1 MTSVNS
7 TSGCPERNMESLL
20 RKIIN
25 VTNINVTNINVTNIN
40 VTNINVT
47 NINVTNINV
56 TNIFFHSYSCIT
68 TVIVTQ
74 YAILFKFQ
82 K

>member
-40 VTNINVT
+40 VTNI
-47 NINVTNINV
+47 
-56 TNIFFHSYSCIT
+56 FFHSYSCIT
-68 TVIVTQ
+68 SVIVTQ